1 MLNGL
6 KTQEMFRKWFTNNL
20 VNSVDDMNDC
30 QLFFLQDLNHN
41 LLHIYIKDPALFDFF
56 KVVEV
61 KDLEGLKKYI
71 RDNGSG
77 VVANIDDDMQTL
89 TEGITFAVCVHL
101 PCVSQGYVFAYTLY
115 TATGELRIFVNHG
128 MEQFHLSSNEIE
140 NKKSVVYTDPE

>member
-20 VNSVDDMNDC
+20 VNFIDDMTDC
-30 QLFFLQDLNHN
+30 QLFLQDLNHN
-41 LLHIYIKDPALFDFF
+41 LLHIYIKAPVLFDFF

-61 KDLEGLKKYI
+61 KDLEGFKKYI

-115 TATGELRIFVNHG
+115 TATGELHIFVNHG

>member
-6 KTQEMFRKWFTNNL
+6 KTQEMFRKWFT
-20 VNSVDDMNDC
+20 
-30 QLFFLQDLNHN
+30 
-41 LLHIYIKDPALFDFF
+41 
-56 KVVEV
+56 
-61 KDLEGLKKYI
+61 
-71 RDNGSG
+71 
-77 VVANIDDDMQTL
+77 NIDDDMQTL

-140 NKKSVVYTDPE
+140 NKKSVVYTDSE

>member
-20 VNSVDDMNDC
+20 VNFIDDMTDC
-30 QLFFLQDLNHN
+30 QLFLQDLNHN
-41 LLHIYIKDPALFDFF
+41 LLHIYIKALVLFDFF

-101 PCVSQGYVFAYTLY
+101 PRVSQGYVFAYTLY